1 MQRVPSPMPLTLID
15 NPEFSWPCLSAISND
30 CLVSLKQWDD
40 TFPKTDKN
48 EIVMPQQTYEGLR
61 IIVSLITASSGFYFY
76 IKLDTFNQIFLGL

>member
-1 MQRVPSPMPLTLID
+1 MSFSNILI
-15 NPEFSWPCLSAISND
+15 ND
-30 CLVSLKQWDD
+30 LLVSLKQWDD